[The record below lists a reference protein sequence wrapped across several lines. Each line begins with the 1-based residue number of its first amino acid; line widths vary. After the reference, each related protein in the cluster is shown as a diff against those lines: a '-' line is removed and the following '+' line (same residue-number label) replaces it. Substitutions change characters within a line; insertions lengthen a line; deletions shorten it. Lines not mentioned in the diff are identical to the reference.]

1 VIEPTSFWEALKP
14 SLRSLKYKCLEETAR
29 IQANLPLPKRP
40 PKPIAFIIGCGRSG
54 TTLLGQILS
63 HHLQVRYLFEPYHLW
78 TAIDP
83 RTDALNLFHSIDA
96 KLLMDGADANPL
108 SQHRFDRLIRSAAR
122 PQTQLIVEKTPL
134 NALRIGYLEA
144 LAPGSKFV
152 HLVRDGVEVCHS
164 IDKLA
169 RTNTYKIAGKPNL
182 NQWWGNDDAKWRTML
197 HDGIAAGYCADEAHL
212 IDVSSRGAYEWLLS
226 LGEIDRWQATLGNRL
241 QTIPYNV
248 LTTDPKR
255 VLQELCEFLQL
266 DIPNTWL
273 EAAIAKI
280 QPPKPAPSLSLSLPP
295 KLCEAFNAYQKRYGF
310 PHRAEC
316 DRAILEA

>member
-1 VIEPTSFWEALKP
+1 
-14 SLRSLKYKCLEETAR
+14 
-29 IQANLPLPKRP
+29 
-40 PKPIAFIIGCGRSG
+40 
-54 TTLLGQILS
+54 
-63 HHLQVRYLFEPYHLW
+63 
-78 TAIDP
+78 
-83 RTDALNLFHSIDA
+83 
-96 KLLMDGADANPL
+96 
-108 SQHRFDRLIRSAAR
+108 
-122 PQTQLIVEKTPL
+122 VEKTPL

-197 HDGIAAGYCADEAHL
+197 RDGIAAGYYASDAPLLDGH
-212 IDVSSRGAYEWLLS
+212 SRGAYEWLLS
-226 LGEIDRWQATLGNRL
+226 LGEIDRWQPILGNRL

-248 LTTDPKR
+248 LTTEPKQ
-255 VLQELCEFLQL
+255 VLQELCAFLQL

-273 EAAIAKI
+273 EAAISKI
-280 QPPKPAPSLSLSLPP
+280 QQPKPDPSRSLWLPP

-310 PHRAEC
+310 PHQAEY